1 MAPKPL
7 ACVAAIEPYRGGDS
21 LIPGITQPIKLSSNE
36 NPLGAS
42 PAALKAY
49 AEASGALA
57 RYPEGSARGLRQAI
71 AARYGLEA
79 NRILCSAGSDEAF
92 QLLGRAFLAPGDEII
107 QSQYGFLMYRLMA
120 QACGAGV
127 RAAPDRDFTVHVDG
141 MLDLIGP
148 RTKLVFLANPNNPT
162 GTYLPASEVRRLHA
176 GLPGDVLLVLDAA
189 YAEYVPHSDY
199 ADGLEL
205 ARQHDNVLMT
215 RTFSKIHGLAAL
227 RLGWAYGP
235 IEIIE
240 ILHRVRGPFNVAGPA
255 QAAGIAAIED
265 QAFEADARAQNT
277 QELDRLS
284 RGLRALGLDVI
295 PSAANFVL
303 VGFAQGNGAA
313 NANRALRAQGLIVRD
328 VSSYGLANHLR
339 ISIGLPQENA
349 AVLAAL
355 GDFLR
360 TAA

>member
-21 LIPGITQPIKLSSNE
+21 SIPGFTQPIKLSSNE

-42 PAALKAY
+42 PAALAAY
-49 AEASGALA
+49 AQASMALA

-120 QACGAGV
+120 QACGAIV
-127 RAAPDRDFTVHVDG
+127 RAAPDVDFTVDVDG
-141 MLDLIGP
+141 MLDLVGP

-162 GTYLPASEVRRLHA
+162 GTYLPAGAVRRLHA
-176 GLPGDVLLVLDAA
+176 GLPSDVLLVLDAA
-189 YAEYVPHSDY
+189 YAEYVPHADYSD
-199 ADGLEL
+199 GQEL
-205 ARQHDNVLMT
+205 ASQHDNVLMT

-235 IEIIE
+235 TEIID

-265 QAFEADARAQNT
+265 QAFEAQARTQNT

-284 RGLRALGLDVI
+284 QGLRALGLQVI

-303 VGFAQGNGAA
+303 VGFAEGSAA

-328 VSSYGLANHLR
+328 VSSYGLVNHLR
-339 ISIGLPQENA
+339 ISIGLPQEND

-355 GDFLR
+355 GQYLR
-360 TAA
+360 SSA

>member
-21 LIPGITQPIKLSSNE
+21 AIPGFAQPIKLSSNE

-42 PAALKAY
+42 HAALAAY
-49 AEASGALA
+49 AQASTALA

-120 QACGAGV
+120 QACGAIV
-127 RAAPDRDFTVHVDG
+127 RAAPDVDFTVDVDG
-141 MLDLIGP
+141 MLDLVGP

-162 GTYLPASEVRRLHA
+162 GTYLPASAVRRLHA
-176 GLPGDVLLVLDAA
+176 GLPSDVLLVLDAA
-189 YAEYVPHSDY
+189 YAEYVPHADYSD
-199 ADGLEL
+199 GQEL
-205 ARQHDNVLMT
+205 ASQHDNVLMT

-235 IEIIE
+235 TEIID

-265 QAFEADARAQNT
+265 QAFEAKARVQNT

-284 RGLRALGLDVI
+284 QGLRALGLQVI

-303 VGFAQGNGAA
+303 VGFAEGSAA

-328 VSSYGLANHLR
+328 VSSYGLVNHLR
-339 ISIGLPQENA
+339 ISIGLPQEND

-355 GDFLR
+355 GQYLR
-360 TAA
+360 SSA

>member
-7 ACVAAIEPYRGGDS
+7 TSVAAIEPYRGGDS
-21 LIPGITQPIKLSSNE
+21 FIPGIAQPIKLSSNE

-42 PAALKAY
+42 PAARKAY
-49 AEASGALA
+49 AEAGAALA
-57 RYPEGSARGLRQAI
+57 RYPEGSARALRQAI
-71 AARYGLEA
+71 AARYGLDA

-92 QLLGRAFLAPGDEII
+92 QLLGRAYLAPGDEIV

-127 RAAPDRDFTVHVDG
+127 RAAPDRDFTVDVDA
-141 MLDLIGP
+141 MLDLVGP

-176 GLPGDVLLVLDAA
+176 GLPKDVLLVIDAA
-189 YAEYVPHSDY
+189 YAEYVTAADYSDGQ
-199 ADGLEL
+199 DL
-205 ARQHDNVLMT
+205 AHAHENVLMT

-227 RLGWAYGP
+227 RLGWAYGAS
-235 IEIIE
+235 EIIE

-255 QAAGIAAIED
+255 QAAGIAAIAD
-265 QAFEADARAQNT
+265 QAFEAEARTQNM

-303 VGFAQGNGAA
+303 VGFAERHGAA

-339 ISIGLPQENA
+339 ISIGLAPEND

-355 GDFLR
+355 GNFLR
-360 TAA
+360 ATT